1 MFLVL
6 LDLLDLLFDG
16 LVNHVIKVLELV
28 ADRVPLPTCTLDVFT
43 LPGLRVKTLLAFFA
57 LIFFFIRSYVF
68 FLFLVFL
75 KFFFFFTYSLNYIY
89 IYDFTK
95 NDLKQYDTYM
105 VLE

>member
-1 MFLVL
+1 MFLIL

-28 ADRVPLPTCTLDVFT
+28 ADRVSLSTRTLDVFT

-57 LIFFFIRSYVF
+57 LIFFLVRSYVF

-75 KFFFFFTYSLNYIY
+75 IIFRTFSLNFSVYVY
-89 IYDFTK
+89 IYDF
-95 NDLKQYDTYM
+95 L
-105 VLE
+105 